1 MKYDELKRVIT
12 AKIEKNR
19 DEFFRLNCHIAR
31 NPELSGKEFKTS
43 KKLVET
49 LRGKGYEV
57 EYPFDGLETAFKAT
71 VGSGNHKHKVAILT
85 EYDALPE
92 IGHACGH
99 SLSGSISCL
108 AGLAL
113 SSLQDELD
121 TDIHIIGTPNEEEDG
136 AKCRMADDG
145 VFDIYDEA
153 IMVHL
158 YNNNVPVPRLHA
170 LNSVMYEFHGKA
182 AHSAAGPWDGV
193 NALNAGQLMFHAI
206 DMLRQHVRP
215 DVRMHGIFRNG
226 GAAPNIVPDEVTAEV
241 YVRSASRSYLNEILK
256 KVDNCAQAGC
266 LATGATLS
274 QYPTAAPYDN
284 LRANKTG
291 NDALFEVYGELNLK
305 LPPAETLEH
314 MFGSSDIGNVS
325 FRCPAF
331 HPCLKLTPENIEIHS
346 REFAEYVIRDEGKE
360 MLKVGAE
367 IIAFHIAKIFSDEAK
382 VQAMRADFLSE

>member
-145 VFDIYDEA
+145 VFDILLSLWA
-153 IMVHL
+153 ITITV
-158 YNNNVPVPRLHA
+158 
-170 LNSVMYEFHGKA
+170 
-182 AHSAAGPWDGV
+182 
-193 NALNAGQLMFHAI
+193 
-206 DMLRQHVRP
+206 
-215 DVRMHGIFRNG
+215 
-226 GAAPNIVPDEVTAEV
+226 
-241 YVRSASRSYLNEILK
+241 
-256 KVDNCAQAGC
+256 
-266 LATGATLS
+266 LS
-274 QYPTAAPYDN
+274 
-284 LRANKTG
+284 
-291 NDALFEVYGELNLK
+291 
-305 LPPAETLEH
+305 
-314 MFGSSDIGNVS
+314 
-325 FRCPAF
+325 
-331 HPCLKLTPENIEIHS
+331 LTK
-346 REFAEYVIRDEGKE
+346 F
-360 MLKVGAE
+360 
-367 IIAFHIAKIFSDEAK
+367 IIAS
-382 VQAMRADFLSE
+382 

>member
-1 MKYDELKRVIT
+1 M
-12 AKIEKNR
+12 
-19 DEFFRLNCHIAR
+19 
-31 NPELSGKEFKTS
+31 
-43 KKLVET
+43 
-49 LRGKGYEV
+49 
-57 EYPFDGLETAFKAT
+57 
-71 VGSGNHKHKVAILT
+71 AILT

-266 LATGATLS
+266 LATG
-274 QYPTAAPYDN
+274 
-284 LRANKTG
+284 
-291 NDALFEVYGELNLK
+291 
-305 LPPAETLEH
+305 
-314 MFGSSDIGNVS
+314 GSRY
-325 FRCPAF
+325 F
-331 HPCLKLTPENIEIHS
+331 
-346 REFAEYVIRDEGKE
+346 
-360 MLKVGAE
+360 
-367 IIAFHIAKIFSDEAK
+367 
-382 VQAMRADFLSE
+382 